1 MVGHDRTIRAATV
14 MATGGCAFRSGLI
27 GSHGITG
34 DCYLMAAEAGAVLSG
49 MEFSV
54 SNSLFPA
61 WNSTRTLPYFAARF
75 FDVEG
80 RELDVQPPMS
90 GEAAHLKALAKA
102 MIAGPVLAD
111 LSDSPDQLKTL
122 LRRIQLASLTPFER
136 RGLDIFQDRFPL
148 RLFGEGRVRGTG
160 GLKIIDDACRTSV
173 SGLYAAGDSA
183 TRELVAGATSGGGAQ
198 NAAWALTCGSAPE
211 VGPR

>member
-1 MVGHDRTIRAATV
+1 LDHHPALELLVHDDGSVAGAAGHARVVGHDWTIRAATVV

-27 GSHGITG
+27 GSHGNTG
-34 DCYLMAAEAGAVLSG
+34 DGYLMAAEAGAVLSG

-54 SNSLFPA
+54 SYSLSPA

-80 RELDVQPPMS
+80 RELDVPPPMG

-111 LSDSPDQLKTL
+111 LSDAPDQLKTL
-122 LRRIQLASLTPFER
+122 LRRIQPASLTPFER
-136 RGLDIFQDRFPL
+136 RGLDIFQDRFPI
-148 RLFGEGRVRGTG
+148 RLFGEAGQSDVGR
-160 GLKIIDDACRTSV
+160 D
-173 SGLYAAGDSA
+173 
-183 TRELVAGATSGGGAQ
+183 
-198 NAAWALTCGSAPE
+198 P
-211 VGPR
+211 